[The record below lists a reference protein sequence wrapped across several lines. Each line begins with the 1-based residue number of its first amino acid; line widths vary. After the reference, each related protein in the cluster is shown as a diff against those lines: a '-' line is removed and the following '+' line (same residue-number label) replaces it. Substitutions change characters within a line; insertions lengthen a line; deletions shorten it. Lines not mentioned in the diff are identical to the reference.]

1 MISAAGAKGD
11 GELVESLEKI
21 SNFLSGIGRDDLLQ
35 EVLGLKR
42 KLLEEEFQ
50 IVVIG
55 EFKRGKSTLIN
66 ALVGE
71 PVLPMSVVPLTSVV
85 TLVRGGKN
93 SSACVEFLD
102 GRKEGVSLDKIPD
115 FVAEENNPENKK

>member
-1 MISAAGAKGD
+1 MIFAAGAKGD

-21 SNFLSGIGRDDLLQ
+21 SDFLSGIGRDDLLQ

-55 EFKRGKSTLIN
+55 EFKRG
-66 ALVGE
+66 
-71 PVLPMSVVPLTSVV
+71 P
-85 TLVRGGKN
+85 
-93 SSACVEFLD
+93 SS
-102 GRKEGVSLDKIPD
+102 P
-115 FVAEENNPENKK
+115 